1 MEDSTK
7 IEENSIKQQVKKS
20 RGRPAWPSKD
30 LIVIGKVERTGEAWS
45 GKYVWPDKIAMKK
58 KLTYKEKAFVD
69 EYLESHNASAA
80 YRASKWTLANPEE
93 RLDSDRPNWMYMK
106 RKEKIKQYLQEKI
119 MTDAAECLDIQMDL
133 IRNEKTPAA
142 VRNAAIVDRLNRMWI
157 GKEKEES
164 TEFQGIWEVTITIK
178 HKQPDIIDMD
188 NMDNVD
194 NQVEI
199 LDSNNGEEND
209 VKDFQSELWDDW
221 ETSWSTRGADWQE
234 D

>member
-1 MEDSTK
+1 M
-7 IEENSIKQQVKKS
+7 EENIKQIEQTIKKPW
-20 RGRPAWPSKD
+20 RPKWPSKD
-30 LIVIGKVERTGEAWS
+30 LIVIGKVERTWEAWS

-80 YRASKWTLANPEE
+80 YRASKGTLANPEE
-93 RLDSDRPNWMYMK
+93 WVDSDRPNWMMMK
-106 RKEKIKQYLQEKI
+106 RKEKIKAYLQEKI

-164 TEFQGIWEVTITIK
+164 NEFQWIWEVTITIK
-178 HKQPDIIDMD
+178 HKQPEVIEMNNDLEVIEED
-188 NMDNVD
+188 NGKT
-194 NQVEI
+194 I
-199 LDSNNGEEND
+199 
-209 VKDFQSELWDDW
+209 QSELWDDW
-221 ETSWSTRGADWQE
+221 EASWSTASPNW
-234 D
+234 

>member
-1 MEDSTK
+1 MEDCTK
-7 IEENSIKQQVKKS
+7 QVKK
-20 RGRPAWPSKD
+20 RWRPAWPSKD

-93 RLDSDRPNWMYMK
+93 WLDSDRPNWMYMK

-164 TEFQGIWEVTITIK
+164 TEFQWIWEVTITIK

-188 NMDNVD
+188 NE
-194 NQVEI
+194 VEI
-199 LDSNNGEEND
+199 LDSNDWEEND
-209 VKDFQSELWDDW
+209 VKDIQSELWDDW
-221 ETSWSTRGADWQE
+221 ETSWSMGSADWQK

>member
-1 MEDSTK
+1 MEDCTK
-7 IEENSIKQQVKKS
+7 IEENSTKQVKKS

-164 TEFQGIWEVTITIK
+164 NEFQGIWEVTITIK
-178 HKQPDIIDMD
+178 HKQPEIIDMD
-188 NMDNVD
+188 NE
-194 NQVEI
+194 VEI
-199 LDSNNGEEND
+199 LDSNDWEEND
-209 VKDFQSELWDDW
+209 VKDIQSELWDDW
-221 ETSWSTRGADWQE
+221 ETSWSTGSADWQE

>member
-1 MEDSTK
+1 MEDCTK
-7 IEENSIKQQVKKS
+7 QVDRKKS

-178 HKQPDIIDMD
+178 HKQPEIID
-188 NMDNVD
+188 MDNVD

-199 LDSNNGEEND
+199 LDSNDREEND
-209 VKDFQSELWDDW
+209 VKDIQSELWDDW
-221 ETSWSTRGADWQE
+221 ETSWSTRGTNWQE

>member
-1 MEDSTK
+1 M
-7 IEENSIKQQVKKS
+7 EENIKQEIGTQEIGTQELDKLWRKKW
-20 RGRPAWPSKD
+20 GRPKCSTND
-30 LIVIGKVERTGEAWS
+30 LIVIGKVERTWEAWS

-80 YRASKWTLANPEE
+80 YRASKGTLANPEE
-93 RLDSDRPNWMYMK
+93 WLDSDRPNWMFMK

-164 TEFQGIWEVTITIK
+164 NEFQWIWEVTITIK
-178 HKQPDIIDMD
+178 HKQPDVIEMNNDLEIIEED
-188 NMDNVD
+188 N
-194 NQVEI
+194 
-199 LDSNNGEEND
+199 G
-209 VKDFQSELWDDW
+209 KDIQSELWDDW
-221 ETSWSTRGADWQE
+221 EASWSTASPNW
-234 D
+234 

>member
-1 MEDSTK
+1 MENSTQK
-7 IEENSIKQQVKKS
+7 IEENSIKEVDKLGRKKW
-20 RGRPAWPSKD
+20 GRPKWSSSD
-30 LIVIGKVERTGEAWS
+30 LLVIWKVERTWEAWS

-93 RLDSDRPNWMYMK
+93 WVDSDRSNWMMMK
-106 RKEKIKQYLQEKI
+106 RKEKVKAYLMEKI

-164 TEFQGIWEVTITIK
+164 NEFQWIWEVTITIK
-178 HKQPDIIDMD
+178 HKQPEVIE
-188 NMDNVD
+188 
-194 NQVEI
+194 QVEV
-199 LDSNNGEEND
+199 LDEETED
-209 VKDFQSELWDDW
+209 DKVIQSIIWDDW
-221 ETSWSTRGADWQE
+221 ETSWGTRGTDWQE

>member
-1 MEDSTK
+1 MEDCIK
-7 IEENSIKQQVKKS
+7 IEENSTKQVDSTKQIKK
-20 RGRPAWPSKD
+20 RWRPAWPSKD

-93 RLDSDRPNWMYMK
+93 WLDSDRPNWMYMK

-178 HKQPDIIDMD
+178 HKQPEIIDMD
-188 NMDNVD
+188 NE
-194 NQVEI
+194 VEI
-199 LDSNNGEEND
+199 LDSNDWEEND
-209 VKDFQSELWDDW
+209 VKDIQSELWDDW
-221 ETSWSTRGADWQE
+221 ETSWSTRGADWQK

>member
-1 MEDSTK
+1 MEKGNEKVMEESTK
-7 IEENSIKQQVKKS
+7 EIDKLWRKKW
-20 RGRPAWPSKD
+20 GRPKWSTND
-30 LIVIGKVERTGEAWS
+30 YLVIGKVERTWETWS

-93 RLDSDRPNWMYMK
+93 WVDSDRPNWMMMK
-106 RKEKIKQYLQEKI
+106 RKEKIKAYLMEKI
-119 MTDAAECLDIQMDL
+119 MTDADECLDIQMDL

-164 TEFQGIWEVTITIK
+164 NEFQWIWEVTITIK
-178 HKQPDIIDMD
+178 HKKPEVIEMNNDLEIIEEDNDKDI
-188 NMDNVD
+188 
-194 NQVEI
+194 
-199 LDSNNGEEND
+199 
-209 VKDFQSELWDDW
+209 QSELWDDW
-221 ETSWSTRGADWQE
+221 EASWSMASPNW
-234 D
+234 

>member
-1 MEDSTK
+1 MENCTKQQVDNST
-7 IEENSIKQQVKKS
+7 KQQVKKS
-20 RGRPAWPSKD
+20 RGRPKWSTKD

-178 HKQPDIIDMD
+178 HKQPDVIDMNTD
-188 NMDNVD
+188 
-194 NQVEI
+194 VEV
-199 LDSNNGEEND
+199 LDLEEND
-209 VKDFQSELWDDW
+209 VKDIQSWVWDDW
-221 ETSWSTRGADWQE
+221 EASWSMGETDWQ
-234 D
+234 

>member
-1 MEDSTK
+1 MEDCTKQVDSTK
-7 IEENSIKQQVKKS
+7 QVKK
-20 RGRPAWPSKD
+20 RWRHAWPSKD

-93 RLDSDRPNWMYMK
+93 WLDSDRPNWMYMK

-164 TEFQGIWEVTITIK
+164 TEFQWIWEVTITIK

-188 NMDNVD
+188 NE
-194 NQVEI
+194 VEI
-199 LDSNNGEEND
+199 LDSNDWEEND
-209 VKDFQSELWDDW
+209 VKDIQSELWDDW
-221 ETSWSTRGADWQE
+221 ETSWSMGSADWQK

>member
-1 MEDSTK
+1 MEDCTK
-7 IEENSIKQQVKKS
+7 IEVDSIKQVDSTKQQVKKS

-93 RLDSDRPNWMYMK
+93 RLDSDRPNWMFMK

-164 TEFQGIWEVTITIK
+164 TEFQWIWEVTITIK

-188 NMDNVD
+188 N
-194 NQVEI
+194 QVEI
-199 LDSNNGEEND
+199 LDQEEND
-209 VKDFQSELWDDW
+209 VKDIQSELWDDW
-221 ETSWSTRGADWQE
+221 ETSWSMGSANWQE

>member
-1 MEDSTK
+1 MEDCT
-7 IEENSIKQQVKKS
+7 KQQVENKKS
-20 RGRPAWPSKD
+20 RGRPKWSTKD

-178 HKQPDIIDMD
+178 HKQPDVIDMNTD
-188 NMDNVD
+188 
-194 NQVEI
+194 VEV
-199 LDSNNGEEND
+199 LDLEENN
-209 VKDFQSELWDDW
+209 VKDIQSELWDDW
-221 ETSWSTRGADWQE
+221 ETSWSMASPNW
-234 D
+234 

>member
-164 TEFQGIWEVTITIK
+164 NEFQWIWEVTITIK
-178 HKQPDIIDMD
+178 HKQPEVIEQVEVLDEETE
-188 NMDNVD
+188 DNV
-194 NQVEI
+194 Q
-199 LDSNNGEEND
+199 
-209 VKDFQSELWDDW
+209 
-221 ETSWSTRGADWQE
+221 
-234 D
+234 

>member
-1 MEDSTK
+1 M
-7 IEENSIKQQVKKS
+7 EENIKQIEQPIKKPW
-20 RGRPAWPSKD
+20 RPKWPSKD
-30 LIVIGKVERTGEAWS
+30 LIVIGKVERTWEAWS

-80 YRASKWTLANPEE
+80 YRASKGTLANPEE
-93 RLDSDRPNWMYMK
+93 WVDSDRPNWMMMK
-106 RKEKIKQYLQEKI
+106 RKEKIKAYLQEKI

-164 TEFQGIWEVTITIK
+164 NEFQWIWEVTITIK
-178 HKQPDIIDMD
+178 HKQPEVIEMNNDLEVIEED
-188 NMDNVD
+188 NGKT
-194 NQVEI
+194 I
-199 LDSNNGEEND
+199 
-209 VKDFQSELWDDW
+209 QSELWDDW
-221 ETSWSTRGADWQE
+221 EASWSTASPNW
-234 D
+234 

>member
-1 MEDSTK
+1 M
-7 IEENSIKQQVKKS
+7 EENIKQVNGGDKAVKKPW
-20 RGRPAWPSKD
+20 RPKWSTND
-30 LIVIGKVERTGEAWS
+30 LIVIGKVERTWEAWS

-93 RLDSDRPNWMYMK
+93 WLDSDRPNWMFMK

-142 VRNAAIVDRLNRMWI
+142 VRNAAIVDRLNRMWV

-164 TEFQGIWEVTITIK
+164 NEFQWIWEVTITIK
-178 HKQPDIIDMD
+178 HKQPEVIEMNNDLEVIEED
-188 NMDNVD
+188 NGKT
-194 NQVEI
+194 I
-199 LDSNNGEEND
+199 
-209 VKDFQSELWDDW
+209 QSKFWDDW
-221 ETSWSTRGADWQE
+221 EASWGLGGVDWQQ

>member
-1 MEDSTK
+1 MEENIK
-7 IEENSIKQQVKKS
+7 QIEEKSVKKPW
-20 RGRPAWPSKD
+20 RPKWSTND
-30 LIVIGKVERTGEAWS
+30 LIVIGKVERTWEAWS

-93 RLDSDRPNWMYMK
+93 WLDSDRPNWMFMK

-164 TEFQGIWEVTITIK
+164 NEFQWIWEVTITIK
-178 HKQPDIIDMD
+178 HKQPEVIEMNNDLEVIEED
-188 NMDNVD
+188 NGKT
-194 NQVEI
+194 I
-199 LDSNNGEEND
+199 
-209 VKDFQSELWDDW
+209 QSELWDDW
-221 ETSWSTRGADWQE
+221 ETSWSTAGIDWQQ